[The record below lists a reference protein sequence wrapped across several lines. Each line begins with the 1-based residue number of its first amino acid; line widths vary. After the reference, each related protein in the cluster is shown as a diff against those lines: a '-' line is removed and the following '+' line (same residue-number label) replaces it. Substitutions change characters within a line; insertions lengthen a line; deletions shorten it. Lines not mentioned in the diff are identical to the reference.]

1 MELRCLVLALLPL
14 AAGHGSASQGDVVE
28 AALVGAMK
36 AANAFA
42 GTCGTS
48 AVDMRAGYEA
58 ATSMRPMCYKEQYT
72 NCTLSYRQLRCP
84 DECSYVAPNPSFPC
98 IFTCVAQQDCAKFS
112 PGRSLPNSDI
122 HVCEPCKIAGCQFCE
137 SHQQCAQCFE
147 GFMKTDGQ
155 CVFYLD
161 SNGVTSGVLNGLI
174 VLIVMLVVMVIA
186 LYCRGDWH
194 NPSSVANL
202 RNMLEARRHR
212 HLRKLHLWDHSSSY
226 KPRLWLDLS
235 ANLLEDDIIGVGV
248 GLYYKRIVHVFLC
261 ALVCTIGLWWLY
273 AQDSNLKNYLPV
285 RQAAF
290 VTMME
295 KAFVES
301 SADPAV
307 LWSALGHCDQF
318 TRHGREEA
326 LRDFAQNCFRTLCAL
341 FVIVFALS
349 LHQSCGCV
357 RFVHYFDASNADCSD
372 YALLLTGLPAH
383 MTDEDKMKKDL
394 QELFKNKLAIQLK
407 GIGTSNCVHGVSI
420 AYDYSDLRQEVE
432 TMLSNLTKAR
442 EMELQS
448 AVTLADTVGYADEAK
463 HYEEEH
469 QRVLQQDKEQVQS
482 WFSKGQMKSTGR
494 AFIIFHDGQ
503 SRDLVRDAFRD
514 DSSLLVGSPFPDA
527 EMEDVDF
534 DPVSVF
540 WENQANTSK
549 EVFCN
554 ASIGAVKVIMF
565 FILANLL
572 VIFPYNYYVVGPFNK
587 SGQIAGG
594 PSQVVAGLLLG
605 LVNQQIGAKVYDQAN
620 FCGFKKKERSDT
632 FIFVLNTSV
641 QLFNTWLGLAVT
653 AWASLGKEGG
663 RIDLLIPLVKTGNL
677 GLETT
682 IGESFYNMHVPGGL
696 YVNYIVGF
704 LMGCVVPF
712 VQHTLVAK
720 IIYVW
725 RALPGCLLYALKVIL
740 PWAPPDIDVYPR
752 FNAEKAIEA
761 PENGIAWDYCAFI
774 VHIATAFSVTAIITE
789 SVWRLFMMLTF
800 WSVFYW
806 YWSRFMHLRVQSA
819 SNFNG
824 HLLDTTAWL
833 FWGFPQSC
841 LAGSAF
847 IWAVRSEVVAF
858 ESTPSAVLS
867 LILVMAVA
875 SCLWMLA
882 YLLVAQPWRRPDIPQ
897 SSVQTVEEVMQH
909 KPYTWYNCNPVYVLK
924 CAYTKDKKDGAVD
937 EFTNPHSA
945 RENEEKALLY
955 TRGKEYLFMQRDQQ
969 HHVMKR
975 LHDRLE
981 FETYMEIL
989 FEYCHY
995 FANCFCL
1002 GKGNPA
1008 PPGGYEALKAVLAGD
1023 DTGSRSLGRSR
1034 SATLAAHGP

>member
-1 MELRCLVLALLPL
+1 MPTEVRQSTTGTYTPGSQRYLSSIVCLHLRPLALDWSAIFTSVSQKNGHAVEDFACKSESLFAKELATTLCQHCLMNFAGKSPYGQDGLQPETWMQDEQSGQLNPFKVTTAWQDRSREDQLTMAQARLWETSKRSGKLKARVHEPARLPSR
-14 AAGHGSASQGDVVE
+14 ARTCVVRSRVGDVVE

-36 AANAFA
+36 AVTAFDGA
-42 GTCGTS
+42 CGTS
-48 AVDMRAGYEA
+48 AVDMAAGYEA
-58 ATSMRPMCYKEQYT
+58 AATMRPMCYKEQ
-72 NCTLSYRQLRCP
+72 
-84 DECSYVAPNPSFPC
+84 
-98 IFTCVAQQDCAKFS
+98 
-112 PGRSLPNSDI
+112 SLPNSDI

-137 SHQQCAQCFE
+137 SHYECAQCFE
-147 GFMKTDGQ
+147 GFMKKDGQ

-174 VLIVMLVVMVIA
+174 ILIVMLVVMVIA

-194 NPSSVANL
+194 NSSSVDNL

-248 GLYYKRIVHVFLC
+248 GLYYKRIVHV
-261 ALVCTIGLWWLY
+261 LY
-273 AQDSNLKNYLPV
+273 AQDSNLKSYLPV

-326 LRDFAQNCFRTLCAL
+326 LRDFAQNCFRTLSAL

-357 RFVHYFDASNADCSD
+357 KFVHYFDANNADCSD

-394 QELFKNKLAIQLK
+394 QELFKNKLAMQLK

-420 AYDYSDLRQEVE
+420 AYDYSASWTYYFGAEVTANLLQPADLRQEVE
-432 TMLSNLTKAR
+432 TMLSNITKAR

-469 QRVLQQDKEQVQS
+469 QKVLQQDKEKVQS

-514 DSSLLVGSPFPDA
+514 DSSLLLGSPFPDA

-540 WENQANTSK
+540 WENQANTSN

-554 ASIGAVKVIMF
+554 ATIGAVKVIMF
-565 FILANLL
+565 FILASA
-572 VIFPYNYYVVGPFNK
+572 PE
-587 SGQIAGG
+587 
-594 PSQVVAGLLLG
+594 GLRA
-605 LVNQQIGAKVYDQAN
+605 Q
-620 FCGFKKKERSDT
+620 ERSDT

-663 RIDLLIPLVKTGNL
+663 RVDLLIPLVKTGNL

-682 IGESFYNMHVPGGL
+682 IGESFYNMHVPGANVQVGRGL

-789 SVWRLFMMLTF
+789 SVKL
-800 WSVFYW
+800 
-806 YWSRFMHLRVQSA
+806 
-819 SNFNG
+819 
-824 HLLDTTAWL
+824 
-833 FWGFPQSC
+833 
-841 LAGSAF
+841 
-847 IWAVRSEVVAF
+847 
-858 ESTPSAVLS
+858 
-867 LILVMAVA
+867 
-875 SCLWMLA
+875 
-882 YLLVAQPWRRPDIPQ
+882 
-897 SSVQTVEEVMQH
+897 
-909 KPYTWYNCNPVYVLK
+909 
-924 CAYTKDKKDGAVD
+924 
-937 EFTNPHSA
+937 
-945 RENEEKALLY
+945 
-955 TRGKEYLFMQRDQQ
+955 
-969 HHVMKR
+969 
-975 LHDRLE
+975 
-981 FETYMEIL
+981 
-989 FEYCHY
+989 
-995 FANCFCL
+995 
-1002 GKGNPA
+1002 
-1008 PPGGYEALKAVLAGD
+1008 
-1023 DTGSRSLGRSR
+1023 
-1034 SATLAAHGP
+1034 